1 MMQQVHCCVCGSEK
15 EKAEWVFLFPFPE
28 NKEEKRKQWAGLNIP
43 FFFFLTLIA
52 PNSACL

>member
-28 NKEEKRKQWAGLNIP
+28 NKEDKEDSEQAWT
-43 FFFFLTLIA
+43 FLA
-52 PNSACL
+52 FYFNCS